1 MTDNYAQIVKLVVDG
16 LKQEAKTIVT
26 KPLEKS
32 TRPVKCAVCQSQLYY
47 ENECGS
53 EPEVELQVSL
63 PKWQEATECKN
74 ISALGFSKYYIHT
87 RCWNKLEI
95 TLHDSYL

>member
-1 MTDNYAQIVKLVVDG
+1 MNK
-16 LKQEAKTIVT
+16 
-26 KPLEKS
+26 LEKS
-32 TRPVKCAVCQSQLYY
+32 TRPAKCAVCQSQLYY

-53 EPEVELQVSL
+53 EPEVEVQVSL
-63 PKWQEATECKN
+63 PKRQEATECKN

-95 TLHDSYL
+95 TFHDSDL

>member
-1 MTDNYAQIVKLVVDG
+1 MNK
-16 LKQEAKTIVT
+16 
-26 KPLEKS
+26 LEKS
-32 TRPVKCAVCQSQLYY
+32 TRPAKCAVCQSQLYY
-47 ENECGS
+47 LNECGS
-53 EPEVELQVSL
+53 EPEVVLQVSL

-95 TLHDSYL
+95 TLHNSYL